1 MEFVNI
7 SSERKR
13 HMPIKIGHAPSTN
26 KTINII
32 SQNKECSNSERRK
45 YMDNAVAISAHRFE
59 CLVRREFLY
68 EYFRSLLLEGE
79 DIPKDT
85 ASRLVEIADEK
96 ES

>member
-7 SSERKR
+7 SAERKR

-45 YMDNAVAISAHRFE
+45 YMDNGGRNFCSPV
-59 CLVRREFLY
+59 
-68 EYFRSLLLEGE
+68 
-79 DIPKDT
+79 
-85 ASRLVEIADEK
+85 
-96 ES
+96 